1 MANITRSASMT
12 VTGKLTVTEMQEF
25 LNGVPDGAEIS
36 FNEQRGDRRDPRES
50 GYRATT
56 IKATWTEPTA

>member
-12 VTGKLTVTEMQEF
+12 VTGKLTASEMQEF
-25 LNGVPDGAEIS
+25 LTGVPDGAEIS
-36 FNEQRGDRRDPRES
+36 FNEQRGDPRES